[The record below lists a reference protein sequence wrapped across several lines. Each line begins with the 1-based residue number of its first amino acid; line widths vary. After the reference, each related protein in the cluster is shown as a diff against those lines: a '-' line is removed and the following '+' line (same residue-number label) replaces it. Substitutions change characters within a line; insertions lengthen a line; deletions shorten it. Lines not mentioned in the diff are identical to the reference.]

1 VRAWPAQPEGRPA
14 DSGKIPA
21 ISTVLTTMAESDK
34 SPRPI
39 ASQTLF
45 RGLDIIDAVADG
57 VVTVAAI
64 SARTGI
70 SPSTTHRLAS
80 ALVQIRYLKFEP
92 RKGYSLG
99 SKLIELG
106 FQAYEDSD
114 LLSVARPILEILSEQ
129 TLDTVHL
136 AALEEGEVIYL
147 DKLPG
152 QRSVRVSSRVGGR
165 KPAATTGVG
174 KALLIDGTEEQWKAQ
189 YQFDRA
195 YVGQQS
201 WTAWLK
207 LMRSYAKS
215 GYAFDLGE
223 DEPVVRCVAVPVRD
237 VSGKIVAAISVSSAV
252 EYMDPARMQ
261 TLVPVVMRAAQ
272 RISDELGG
280 GRHRTAVPERRR

>member
-1 VRAWPAQPEGRPA
+1 MAAPEKPSR
-14 DSGKIPA
+14 
-21 ISTVLTTMAESDK
+21 TL
-34 SPRPI
+34 

-45 RGLDIIDAVADG
+45 RGLDIIDAVAEG
-57 VVTVAAI
+57 VVTVATI

-106 FQAYEDSD
+106 FQAHEESD
-114 LLSVARPILEILSEQ
+114 LLGVARPILETLSAQ

-136 AALEEGEVIYL
+136 AALEDGAVIYL

-152 QRSVRVSSRVGGR
+152 QRTVRVSSRVGGR
-165 KPAATTGVG
+165 KPVATTGVG
-174 KALLIDGTEEQWKAQ
+174 KALLLDRSEEQWKE
-189 YQFDRA
+189 QFQLDRE
-195 YVGQQS
+195 YLGKLS

-207 LMRSYAKS
+207 LMRAYAKS

-223 DEPVVRCVAVPVRD
+223 DEPVVRCVAAPIRD
-237 VSGKIVAAISVSSAV
+237 VSGDIIAAISVSSAV

-261 TLVPVVMRAAQ
+261 TLIPIVVKAAQ
-272 RISDELGG
+272 KISAEIGG
-280 GRHRTAVPERRR
+280 GRTSPPAQTGFLRELKKRRG